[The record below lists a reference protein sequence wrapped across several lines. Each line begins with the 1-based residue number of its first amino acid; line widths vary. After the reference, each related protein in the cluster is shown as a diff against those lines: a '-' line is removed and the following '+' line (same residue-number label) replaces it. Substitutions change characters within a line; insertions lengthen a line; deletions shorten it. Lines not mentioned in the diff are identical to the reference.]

1 MEGNTLADEHAKL
14 GVEAHGITAQQC
26 LEIRALTK
34 IAYHAAKWAASQ
46 YVIMSQE
53 ERKDSDMLQPKQK
66 LPQAKRKPQPP
77 PPKTGRALAGANT
90 QQAAGKHSIRA
101 CTVSDDTTLLF
112 CGTCGA
118 FKWKRTSKLGA
129 ACPQHLLGPGAKQR
143 LNMIKAGRF
152 PNSSLHMTIGPH
164 RTPTVEE
171 LSTIRVT
178 QRALDP
184 AIDSSWMEQWN
195 RLAQPSGTALFRA
208 DILDAYG
215 QTEES
220 IKAHTAR
227 IAAED
232 ARCTPT
238 PAPA

>member
-1 MEGNTLADEHAKL
+1 MA
-14 GVEAHGITAQQC
+14 
-26 LEIRALTK
+26 
-34 IAYHAAKWAASQ
+34 
-46 YVIMSQE
+46 QE
-53 ERKDSDMLQPKQK
+53 EHKDSDLLQPKRK
-66 LPQAKRKPQPP
+66 LQAKRKPQPP

-112 CGTCGA
+112 CSTCGA

-129 ACPQHLLGPGAKQR
+129 SCPQHLLGPGAKQR

-164 RTPTVEE
+164 RTPSMEE
-171 LSTIRVT
+171 LSTIRVA
-178 QRALDP
+178 QLALDP
-184 AIDSSWMEQWN
+184 ASN
-195 RLAQPSGTALFRA
+195 RA
-208 DILDAYG
+208 DILEAYG

-220 IKAHTAR
+220 IKAHIAR

-232 ARCTPT
+232 ARRTPT
-238 PAPA
+238 LASA